1 MFPLKNTGNAEG
13 SSFAFPLTRR
23 GVFRSGFRPRLLTVS
38 GNVADVTCPLD
49 WKCQESAFIQRTN
62 NSNLKRDE
70 PLEAESMTRCIR
82 QLQFGGYF
90 FFFLA
95 VWWLFLF
102 FWIFFT
108 IATDEDSAVLPLT
121 VRVPIPSRESTSFY
135 SDDVVSRWRNQS
147 PRMTSTGSNLW
158 FIFK

>member
-90 FFFLA
+90 FFFWQFGGYFFFFDIFYHCHRRGLGRAA
-95 VWWLFLF
+95 V
-102 FWIFFT
+102 
-108 IATDEDSAVLPLT
+108 DSESADSIQRIHVVLQ
-121 VRVPIPSRESTSFY
+121 R
-135 SDDVVSRWRNQS
+135 
-147 PRMTSTGSNLW
+147 
-158 FIFK
+158 